1 MCLFC
6 KEKLVC
12 LRKKDVL
19 PVPAKR
25 REDPG
30 QQKKSGAVPT
40 MVKTDRKKK
49 TKKEELELLDAYGE
63 PFAVIQDL
71 VKPEPMKKEEP
82 QIDLSTYDI
91 EDYD

>member
-1 MCLFC
+1 MSK
-6 KEKLVC
+6 KERRAQLQ
-12 LRKKDVL
+12 RR
-19 PVPAKR
+19 KR

-30 QQKKSGAVPT
+30 QQKKSGAAAPT

-71 VKPEPMKKEEP
+71 IKPEPMKKEEP
-82 QIDLSTYDI
+82 QIDMSTYDI
-91 EDYD
+91 EGL